1 MCAIIFVGEIMEK
14 AIEDKIIEII
24 DAMRP
29 YLNADGG
36 DIEFIKYDNGTA
48 FVRLAGAC
56 AHCGYQDSTLQ
67 DSILK
72 SLQEEVPEIK
82 EIINVE
88 I

>member
-1 MCAIIFVGEIMEK
+1 MEK
-14 AIEDKIIEII
+14 NTEEKIIEII
-24 DAMRP
+24 EAMKP

-36 DIEFIKYDNGTA
+36 NIDFIKYDNGTC
-48 FVRLAGAC
+48 FVRLSGAC
-56 AHCGYQDSTLQ
+56 AHCGYQDTTLQ

-72 SLQEEVPEIK
+72 SLQEEIPEIK

>member
-1 MCAIIFVGEIMEK
+1 M
-14 AIEDKIIEII
+14 DKTIDERIIEII
-24 DAMRP
+24 EAMRP

-36 DIEFIKYDNGTA
+36 DIEFIKYDNGTC
-48 FVRLAGAC
+48 FVRLSGAC
-56 AHCGYQDSTLQ
+56 AHCGYQDTTLQ

>member
-1 MCAIIFVGEIMEK
+1 MDSNIEEKIKII
-14 AIEDKIIEII
+14 IED
-24 DAMRP
+24 MRP

-36 DIEFIKYDNGTA
+36 DIEFIKYDNGTC
-48 FVRLAGAC
+48 FVRLSGAC
-56 AHCGYQDSTLQ
+56 AHCGYQDTTLQ

>member
-1 MCAIIFVGEIMEK
+1 M
-14 AIEDKIIEII
+14 DKTTDERIIEII
-24 DAMRP
+24 EAMRP

-36 DIEFIKYDNGTA
+36 DIEFIKYDNGTC
-48 FVRLAGAC
+48 FVRLSGAC
-56 AHCGYQDSTLQ
+56 AHCGYQDTTLQ

>member
-1 MCAIIFVGEIMEK
+1 MEK
-14 AIEDKIIEII
+14 NAEEKIKEII
-24 DAMRP
+24 DDMRP

-36 DIEFIKYDNGTA
+36 NIEFIKFENGTA
-48 FVRLAGAC
+48 FVRLSGAC
-56 AHCGYQDSTLQ
+56 AHCGLQDSTLQ
-67 DSILK
+67 DSILR

>member
-1 MCAIIFVGEIMEK
+1 MKQNTEE
-14 AIEDKIIEII
+14 KIIDII
-24 DAMRP
+24 NSMRP

-36 DIEFIKYDNGTA
+36 DIEFIKYEDNTL
-48 FVRLAGAC
+48 FIKLTGAC
-56 AHCGYQDSTLQ
+56 AHCGYQDTTLQ

-72 SLQEEVPEIK
+72 SMQEEIPEIK

>member
-1 MCAIIFVGEIMEK
+1 MEK
-14 AIEDKIIEII
+14 NAEEKIKEII
-24 DAMRP
+24 DDMRP

-36 DIEFIKYDNGTA
+36 NIEFIKFENGTA
-48 FVRLAGAC
+48 FVRLSAAC
-56 AHCGYQDSTLQ
+56 AHCGLQDSTLQ
-67 DSILK
+67 DSILR

>member
-1 MCAIIFVGEIMEK
+1 MEK
-14 AIEDKIIEII
+14 NTEEQIKEII
-24 DAMRP
+24 NSMRP

-36 DIEFIKYDNGTA
+36 DIEFIKYEDDTL
-48 FVRLAGAC
+48 FVRLSGAC
-56 AHCGYQDSTLQ
+56 AHCGYQDTTLQ

-72 SLQEEVPEIK
+72 SIQEEIPEIK

>member
-1 MCAIIFVGEIMEK
+1 METSV
-14 AIEDKIIEII
+14 ENKIIEII
-24 DAMRP
+24 ESMRP

-48 FVRLAGAC
+48 FIRLTGAC

>member
-1 MCAIIFVGEIMEK
+1 MEK
-14 AIEDKIIEII
+14 TTEEKIIDII
-24 DAMRP
+24 NSMRP

-36 DIEFIKYDNGTA
+36 DIEFIKYEDNIL
-48 FVRLAGAC
+48 FVKLSGAC
-56 AHCGYQDSTLQ
+56 AHCGYQDTTLQ

-72 SLQEEVPEIK
+72 SMQEEIPEIK

>member
-1 MCAIIFVGEIMEK
+1 MENNIAK
-14 AIEDKIIEII
+14 KIEEIIES
-24 DAMRP
+24 MRP

-36 DIEFIKYDNGTA
+36 DIEFIKYSDNTL
-48 FVRLAGAC
+48 FVRLIGAC
-56 AHCGYQDSTLQ
+56 AHCGYQDTTLQ

-72 SLQEEVPEIK
+72 SIQEEIPEIK

>member
-1 MCAIIFVGEIMEK
+1 MENN
-14 AIEDKIIEII
+14 IENQIKEII
-24 DAMRP
+24 DDMRP

-36 DIEFIKYDNGTA
+36 DIDFIKYDNGTA
-48 FVRLAGAC
+48 FIRLTGAC
-56 AHCGYQDSTLQ
+56 AHCGFQDSTLQ

-72 SLQEEVPEIK
+72 SLQEEIPEIK

>member
-1 MCAIIFVGEIMEK
+1 MERTVEER
-14 AIEDKIIEII
+14 INDIL
-24 DAMRP
+24 DQMRP

-36 DIEFIKYDNGTA
+36 NIDLIKYENGTA
-48 FVRLAGAC
+48 FVKLTGAC

-67 DSILK
+67 DSILQ
-72 SLQEEVPEIK
+72 SLQDEIPEVK

>member
-1 MCAIIFVGEIMEK
+1 MKKNDIEK
-14 AIEDKIIEII
+14 KIIELI
-24 DAMRP
+24 DSIRP

-36 DIEFIKYDNGTA
+36 DINFIKYEDGTC
-48 FVRLAGAC
+48 FVKLSGAC
-56 AHCGYQDSTLQ
+56 AHCGYQDTTLQ

>member
-1 MCAIIFVGEIMEK
+1 MEK
-14 AIEDKIIEII
+14 TTEEKIIEII
-24 DAMRP
+24 EAMKP

-36 DIEFIKYDNGTA
+36 NIDFIKYDNGTC
-48 FVRLAGAC
+48 FVRLSGAC
-56 AHCGYQDSTLQ
+56 AHCGYQDTTLQ

-72 SLQEEVPEIK
+72 SLQEEIPEIK